1 MKAESLARLKSVPT
15 AFAAAWFLAVA
26 QTAAA
31 EEGGRF
37 TVLHSYERDYTVID
51 HAGGQVTGG
60 AVVGTSTLLQSSG
73 APFELG
79 SVSAA
84 ACIVYVR
91 MTEAGIDLEA
101 PCTTT
106 DDDGDSLF
114 MMSRRKDGDLQ
125 DGGGGA
131 GHTEIIGGTGKYA
144 GISGSCS
151 YDTKYLPNNHNVTI
165 RECDW
170 KR

>member
-1 MKAESLARLKSVPT
+1 MKAESLAGLKSVS
-15 AFAAAWFLAVA
+15 AVVAVSWFLAAA

-37 TVLHSYERDYTVID
+37 TVLHSYERNYTVID

-60 AVVGTSTLLQSSG
+60 SLAGTSTVLQSSG
-73 APFELG
+73 APFVQG

-91 MTEAGIDLEA
+91 MTGAGIDLEA
-101 PCTTT
+101 PCTVT
-106 DDDGDSLF
+106 DDDGESLF
-114 MMSRRKDGDLQ
+114 MVSRRKAGDLQ

-131 GHTEIIGGTGKYA
+131 GHAEIIGGTGKYA

-165 RECDW
+165 RECGW

>member
-1 MKAESLARLKSVPT
+1 MKAESLAKLKLVST
-15 AFAAAWFLAVA
+15 AVVVSWFLAAGQMAV
-26 QTAAA
+26 A
-31 EEGGRF
+31 EESGRF
-37 TVLHSYERDYTVID
+37 TALHSYERNYTVID

-60 AVVGTSTLLQSSG
+60 SLSGTSSVLQSSG
-73 APFELG
+73 GPFVQG
-79 SVSAA
+79 SVSGV

-106 DDDGDSLF
+106 DNDGDSLF
-114 MMSRRKDGDLQ
+114 MVSRRKAGDMQ

-131 GHTEIIGGTGKYA
+131 GHAEIVGGTGKYA

-151 YDTKYLPNNHNVTI
+151 YDTKYLPNNHNVTF